1 MMTLISPRLEA
12 ELFRLEKNKERREQR
27 NISKNMQAG
36 SIPGTPISASAVT
49 STGRPVG
56 TQRKCAN
63 CGRIGHIK
71 TNKKCVFCGIVGFA
85 FTVPRCNASNMID
98 DVAS

>member
-1 MMTLISPRLEA
+1 VSHLSPGVMMRLTYRRLEA
-12 ELFRLEKNKERREQR
+12 ELMRLEKNKERREQR

-36 SIPGTPISASAVT
+36 SIPGTPISATAVT
-49 STGRPVG
+49 STGKPVG

-71 TNKKCVFCGIVGFA
+71 TNKKCVC
-85 FTVPRCNASNMID
+85 
-98 DVAS
+98 